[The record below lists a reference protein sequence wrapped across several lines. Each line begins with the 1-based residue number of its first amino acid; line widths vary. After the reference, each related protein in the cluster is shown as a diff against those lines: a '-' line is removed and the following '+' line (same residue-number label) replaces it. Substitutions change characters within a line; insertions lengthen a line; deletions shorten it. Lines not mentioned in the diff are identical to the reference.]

1 MKPQDF
7 PEDTHKKRN
16 ENIHDREKFFFL
28 NSSVAPLLLYAG
40 GNNINN
46 RALNWHFE
54 QETCANKF
62 DLMLKLLFLM
72 C

>member
-1 MKPQDF
+1 MKLRDF

-16 ENIHDREKFFFL
+16 ENIHDIEKFPFL
-28 NSSVAPLLLYAG
+28 NSNVAPLLLSAG
-40 GNNINN
+40 GSN
-46 RALNWHFE
+46 RALNLHIL

-62 DLMLKLLFLM
+62 DLMQKLLFLM